1 MAPPP
6 PIPPP
11 SPTWQELTKFIDE
24 QNQKTRS
31 TIDFWYKLASG
42 IFALLVVIA
51 GLLGYRTFAD
61 IKTAGTNA
69 AEQTAREVVQ
79 KKLEEP
85 AIQKLIR
92 DTASDLLAKGTF
104 RDAIYGKVSEL
115 ITAQTSTPESRK
127 LISEAIKREL
137 VDRLAWRTLSP
148 TQSETIARSLRLSP
162 NGQVSVRAGNIGE
175 PQNYARKLY
184 LAISASPWKSRVS
197 FAAPGTWAGLTA
209 NGDETTE
216 FLGAMGGIAIVVSD
230 AQHPSEF
237 ARQLLE
243 ALSNAHIP
251 NVRVSACGCTDPP
264 KSSDIWLYVLDKVY
278 Y

>member
-1 MAPPP
+1 MSPPP
-6 PIPPP
+6 PPPP

-24 QNQKTRS
+24 QNQKTRN

-42 IFALLVVIA
+42 IFALLVVVAAIF
-51 GLLGYRTFAD
+51 GWRTLAD
-61 IKTAGTNA
+61 IKAAGTSA

-104 RDAIYGKVSEL
+104 RDAIYRKVGEL
-115 ITAQTSTPESRK
+115 ISAQINTPESRK
-127 LISEAIKREL
+127 LIGEAIKREL
-137 VDRLAWRTLSP
+137 ADKLAWRTLTSVQSENITQSLRSSP
-148 TQSETIARSLRLSP
+148 T
-162 NGQVSVRAGNIGE
+162 GQVSVRAGNIGE

-184 LAISASPWKSRVS
+184 LAISASSWKGHVS
-197 FAAPGTWAGLTA
+197 FAAPGTWTGLTA

-237 ARQLLE
+237 ARQLQE
-243 ALSNAHIP
+243 ALNNAHIP
-251 NVRVSACGCTDPP
+251 NTRVSSCGCANPP